1 MICSDVKD
9 CFVIQGILEVA
20 FSHLVILQMCNLDII
35 KLVLDGGNKGSQY
48 FLWKCGTAGMP
59 DETISETSC
68 TTVVSESFL

>member
-48 FLWKCGTAGMP
+48 FL
-59 DETISETSC
+59 
-68 TTVVSESFL
+68 